1 MCPGVG
7 TFTIV
12 VLGSPGVGK
21 TAIIRQFLSNEFSQ
35 VYTPTRR
42 RSVHRPSVILDNSIY
57 HLKIVD
63 VPSIPAFPATG
74 AQEWSD
80 SRCRGL
86 RHANAYILVY
96 DICCP
101 DSFQSVKTIRQ
112 QIGEVRVSSTKQVP
126 IIVVG
131 NKRDLQKQRFT
142 PRRSTSV
149 LVKKMWK
156 CGYIECSA
164 RYNWHILLLFKELLS
179 SGVGRSC
186 KHLHSSICIQGALQ
200 RNRCNIM

>member
-1 MCPGVG
+1 MCGMVG

-21 TAIIRQFLSNEFSQ
+21 TAIIRQFLYNDFSQ
-35 VYTPTRR
+35 VYTPTTRKY
-42 RSVHRPSVILDNSIY
+42 VHRPSVILDDTMY
-57 HLKIVD
+57 DLKIVD
-63 VPSIPAFPATG
+63 MPHIPAFPTTG

-80 SRCRGL
+80 SRCRGI
-86 RHANAYILVY
+86 RSANAYVLVY
-96 DICCP
+96 DICCF
-101 DSFQSVKTIRQ
+101 DSFEYVKMIRQ
-112 QIGEVRVSSTKQVP
+112 QIAEVRVPNTKHVP

-179 SGVGRSC
+179 SSVGQSC
-186 KHLHSSICIQGALQ
+186 KHIHPSICIQGALQ
-200 RNRCNIM
+200 RNRCTVM